1 MSTTHTRIPP
11 VEITGPYGAMVKLV
25 SRKLFGRTPD
35 SVRVLWNQ
43 KAVMK
48 VSMGLGQ
55 KVDGWKELDPN
66 LASYAAIA
74 SAATIG
80 CSFCL
85 DFNYFMAHNHGLD
98 IDKVRQVPNWREATV
113 FTPLERQVMEYAEA
127 ASLTPPA
134 VTDELSDALLAQ
146 LGAAA
151 LVELAGRVAFMN
163 MTARM
168 NIALGIHSEQF
179 ADDCG
184 LAPLEVRQASG
195 TAA

>member
-179 ADDCG
+179 ADACG